1 MKQRSSQHPTSIVF
15 YLSGLFI
22 IAVGFGLRLY
32 KLGSESLW
40 FDELLQLDIAQ
51 GPLTGILP
59 QLPRHTAVPLD
70 YLISHFW
77 LLLGQQDD
85 WVRLPAVV
93 FGTLTLPVAY
103 QLGRRLLSR
112 RDGLLLMALL
122 SLSPFHVHYS
132 QETRP
137 YALVVLGV
145 FLAGYALWQ
154 FRATGRR
161 RYLVMLQ
168 MGVLIF
174 SLAHLFAVVIFVP
187 FLLWAAADFIFG
199 KDRQQ
204 AVRSLTVLAGTG
216 FVALVMLLA
225 LGYGSALYYSTRE
238 FSKAVV
244 EPEKFTAEAEQKPN
258 QGAGPQVNTFFIKS
272 EILGSL
278 GAGDAEP
285 VLWLFNGLV
294 GVGLLYLLT
303 QRRYELSLLLTLWL
317 VVPIVAIVAFL
328 AYRGTFFAPRYII
341 SSLPAYLLLLST
353 GLLAL
358 SRWLK
363 CAEPA
368 WVSPGAL
375 LVLGG
380 AVVLVSAAALNQL
393 YSEQKNEDWRLV
405 ARFLSQNAQ
414 PDEAVMVVNAES
426 TMNWYYPHART
437 GTDSFDTLA
446 AIQARVRQARRSW
459 VIVSIFSDYLGE
471 EVLKIR
477 AWLGEQGAIRLVF
490 DPVIDVYYLG
500 PDTNPPQLLKEIQGM
515 ALPVNHALYAS
526 LARENRRDPAV
537 TRRYYELAIEHAPDE
552 ATRAEYQAALNTLNS
567 QH

>member
-1 MKQRSSQHPTSIVF
+1 MKQRSSQHPTSTVF
-15 YLSGLFI
+15 YLSTLFI
-22 IAVGFGLRLY
+22 IAIGFGLRLY

-51 GPLTGILP
+51 GPLAGILP

-77 LLLGQQDD
+77 LLLGRQDD

-103 QLGRRLLSR
+103 QLGRRLLGR

-187 FLLWAAADFIFG
+187 FLLWAAADFILG

-204 AVRSLTVLAGTG
+204 AVRALTALAGTG
-216 FVALVMLLA
+216 FVVLVMLLA

-363 CAEPA
+363 CAEPT

-375 LVLGG
+375 LVLGV

-405 ARFLSQNAQ
+405 ARFLTQNAQ

-426 TMNWYYPHART
+426 TMNWYYPPART

-446 AIQARVRQARRSW
+446 AIQARVRQSRRSW

-500 PDTNPPQLLKEIQGM
+500 PDTNPPELLKEIQGM

-537 TRRYYELAIEHAPDE
+537 ARRYYELAIEHAPDE
-552 ATRAEYQAALNTLNS
+552 ATRAEYQAALNTLGR
-567 QH
+567 